1 MSMSY
6 AQRMRYIQEEANK
19 YVARNK
25 VRDSS
30 ELTSIRQA
38 RASSVQQP
46 QTVSTIIDRHTSLQM
61 TPYFYQSECAA
72 NVVFTGV
79 GTSNDYT
86 AKMLKAQSCAVCAD
100 DNSVV
105 NQYITL
111 PTPCFDRTQFP
122 FIQTNLS
129 TPVVCH
135 DPGFNKYFPPGPPC
149 AASTNIYYL
158 PSYN

>member
-1 MSMSY
+1 
-6 AQRMRYIQEEANK
+6 MRYIQEEANK
-19 YVARNK
+19 FVARNK

-30 ELTSIRQA
+30 ELTLIRQA
-38 RASSVQQP
+38 KASSVQVP
-46 QTVSTIIDRHTSLQM
+46 QIVPTVVDLHTSQQM
-61 TPYFYQSECAA
+61 TTNPYQSDCAT
-72 NVVFTGV
+72 NVVFTGE

-86 AKMLKAQSCAVCAD
+86 SKLQKAQSCAVCAD
-100 DNSVV
+100 DNPVN

-129 TPVVCH
+129 TLVICK
-135 DPGFNKYFPPGPPC
+135 DPGFNKFFPPGPPC

-158 PSYN
+158 PSA